1 MKEVHPYIQFTME
14 ASTNNRLPFIGMEII
29 KTNLCLP
36 KMTNKGHF
44 EEIYYIAQS
53 ACPPHQ
59 TFFFQK
65 GNNLNGIYILKL
77 RYTVQLINFTIHNFS
92 TLQTRVSPH
101 QSAHQTAPLR
111 VIIPIKDQKSVEV
124 VRRRL
129 RDLGRK
135 INLLFHD
142 SNSCNARTHLFCKCN
157 VKYVT
162 Y

>member
-36 KMTNKGHF
+36 KITKVTLKK
-44 EEIYYIAQS
+44 YITSHKALVL
-53 ACPPHQ
+53 H
-59 TFFFQK
+59 TKLFFFQK

-111 VIIPIKDQKSVEV
+111 VTIPIKDQKSVEV

-157 VKYVT
+157 VKYVN